1 MSGPERCGVTG
12 KLMFA
17 SKELARAAVA
27 GYARGK
33 GTGKITDRCI
43 FCGHFHLTKGVRGRP
58 GKK

>member
-1 MSGPERCGVTG
+1 
-12 KLMFA
+12 MFA